1 MFSSYAAAPS
11 VVEGHAPVVI
21 SSRHGLEL
29 EPEPERL
36 PQGTSLERLNHC
48 ESQSGCQYGAGTCPL
63 PAPSLEAHPDNV
75 VQLLGEEQSAEKLT
89 VQALWCG
96 DEDILCPSSVIVADE
111 WRWHLERLEAG
122 HQPEWRE
129 ALEMFTVPA
138 VDPRLGLVG
147 QRAVRARS
155 AAAIAATTEAQHV
168 ARGGAVCQKSDA
180 DGAEG
185 LATVAVIPSGSVL
198 LHYAGSVRSQDEFDE
213 RYTAQQ
219 ARANGWTLLLA
230 GVPPGPLLFLDAYD
244 GGNLSCFINDF
255 RPNPY
260 NDPATAKALQAT
272 DVTTTKPNVQ
282 FAKVVHLGWPY
293 MFIVSTR
300 TILPGEELLL

>member
-1 MFSSYAAAPS
+1 MAGSQIGSFLEDHAVSSS
-11 VVEGHAPVVI
+11 LGV
-21 SSRHGLEL
+21 LEL
-29 EPEPERL
+29 EPEPEPL
-36 PQGTSLERLNHC
+36 PQITSLELLH
-48 ESQSGCQYGAGTCPL
+48 SDAQSGCQYGAGMRLL

-75 VQLLGEEQSAEKLT
+75 AQLLGEEQSAEKLT

-96 DEDILCPSSVIVADE
+96 DEEILCCQSSSVIAADE
-111 WRWHLERLEAG
+111 WRWQLERLEAG

-129 ALEMFTVPA
+129 ALEVFTVTA
-138 VDPRLGLVG
+138 ADPRLGLVG

-155 AAAIAATTEAQHV
+155 AAAIAAAADARV
-168 ARGGAVCQKSDA
+168 ARGGVLRHGSVDA
-180 DGAEG
+180 D
-185 LATVAVIPSGSVL
+185 ATAALDAAIPSGSVL

-219 ARANGWTLLLA
+219 ARVNGWTLLLA

-260 NDPATAKALQAT
+260 NDPATAKALQAADHST
-272 DVTTTKPNVQ
+272 AEPNVR
-282 FAKVVHLGWPY
+282 FAKVIHRGWPY

-300 TILPGEELLL
+300 PILPGEELLL